1 MPYLLKTE
9 PEAYSFDDLRRA
21 KRTEWDGVT
30 NPAAVKNLREMSK
43 GEPLII
49 YHTGKEKRAVG
60 TAKVVSVDASDPKSP
75 IVVIEA
81 GDELSKPVTLAEM
94 KAARVFRDSPLR
106 RQGRLSVVPLTE
118 AQYRFLLGK

>member
-9 PEAYSFDDLRRA
+9 PETYSFDDLRKV

-60 TAKVVSVDASDPKSP
+60 TAKVVSADASGPKSP

-81 GDELSKPVTLAEM
+81 GDELPKPITLAEM
-94 KAARVFRDSPLR
+94 KAARVFRDSPLL

>member
-60 TAKVVSVDASDPKSP
+60 TAKVVSADASGPKSP
-75 IVVIEA
+75 IVVIEG
-81 GDELSKPVTLAEM
+81 GDELPKPVTLAEM
-94 KAARVFRDSPLR
+94 KAAKVFRDSPLL

>member
-1 MPYLLKTE
+1 M
-9 PEAYSFDDLRRA
+9 
-21 KRTEWDGVT
+21 T

-60 TAKVVSVDASDPKSP
+60 TAKVVSVDASNPKSP

>member
-9 PEAYSFDDLRRA
+9 PETYSFDDLRKV

-60 TAKVVSVDASDPKSP
+60 TAKVVSADASGPKSP

-81 GDELSKPVTLAEM
+81 GDELPKPVTLAEM
-94 KAARVFRDSPLR
+94 KAAKVFRDSPLL

>member
-49 YHTGKEKRAVG
+49 YHTGKEKREVG
-60 TAKVVSVDASDPKSP
+60 TAKVVSADASGTKST
-75 IVVIEA
+75 IVVIKAE
-81 GDELSKPVTLAEM
+81 DELRKPVTLAEM
-94 KAARVFRDSPLR
+94 NVAKVFSDSTL
-106 RQGRLSVVPLTE
+106 LLMEHISFVP
-118 AQYRFLLGK
+118 Q

>member
-1 MPYLLKTE
+1 MPCLLKTE
-9 PEAYSFDDLRRA
+9 PEAYSFDDLRKV

-30 NPAAVKNLREMSK
+30 NPAAVKNLREMST
-43 GEPLII
+43 GEHLII

-60 TAKVVSVDASDPKSP
+60 TAKVVSVDASDAKSP
-75 IVVIEA
+75 VVVVEA
-81 GDELSKPVTLAEM
+81 GDELFKPVTLAEM
-94 KAARVFRDSPLR
+94 KAAKVFRDSPLL

>member
-9 PEAYSFDDLRRA
+9 PETYSFDDLRKV

-60 TAKVVSVDASDPKSP
+60 TANVVSVDASDPKSP
-75 IVVIEA
+75 VVIVGA
-81 GDELSKPVTLAEM
+81 GDELPKPITLAEM
-94 KAARVFRDSPLR
+94 KAAKVFRDSPLL

>member
-9 PEAYSFDDLRRA
+9 PETYSFDDLRKV

-49 YHTGKEKRAVG
+49 YHTRKEKRAVG
-60 TAKVVSVDASDPKSP
+60 TAKVVSADASGPKSP

-81 GDELSKPVTLAEM
+81 GDELPKPVTLAEM
-94 KAARVFRDSPLR
+94 KAAKVFRDSPLL